1 MNRYDKGNEAWT
13 EAFRNSYLSEPV
25 PGESGDGWATVSSLA
40 ARRQTRRRL
49 LGVAAALLPLFIA
62 GGLGLGLGLGSDT
75 QTADGALV
83 ADGSSDANIEENIY
97 LADGSDDANTDANI
111 EENIYLADEN
121 INLADGSDNG
131 NIYDNIYVADG
142 SDRNIYASDGSDA
155 TIEENIY
162 LADENINLA
171 DGSDNGNIYDNI
183 YVADGS
189 DRNIY
194 ASDGSDAT
202 IEENIYL
209 ADENIYLA
217 DGSDDAKTHAGEEIY
232 PVENE
237 KLMPDNE
244 RVVPEREAQGS
255 GREIEIVPRKERK
268 LLAALELSLNG
279 MPGGSGPKLVA
290 GGTGPGMMALTTPF
304 SPDTKQ
310 FEARQEDIYE
320 NASFRHHMPLGAG
333 VGISFALGKKLALE
347 SGLNYTLL
355 WSELTPEGGNVR
367 QNQYI
372 HYLGIPLQLDWI
384 FFDRAGFRLYSGIG
398 ARMDICAG
406 ARIDGV
412 KVKEDPLQWSASAT
426 VGAGYNFNR
435 HVGIYLRPE
444 LDFYLSGTRL
454 NSVRKAGGVNVTLR
468 AGLQISL

>member
-40 ARRQTRRRL
+40 ARRQARRRL

-83 ADGSSDANIEENIY
+83 ADGS
-97 LADGSDDANTDANI
+97 DG
-111 EENIYLADEN
+111 
-121 INLADGSDNG
+121 
-131 NIYDNIYVADG
+131 
-142 SDRNIYASDGSDA
+142 
-155 TIEENIY
+155 
-162 LADENINLA
+162 
-171 DGSDNGNIYDNI
+171 NI

-217 DGSDDAKTHAGEEIY
+217 DGSDDAKTYADEEIY

-237 KLMPDNE
+237 KLMPDNK
-244 RVVPEREAQGS
+244 RVVPEGEEREA

-333 VGISFALGKKLALE
+333 VGISFALGEKLALE
-347 SGLNYTLL
+347 SGLNYTLP

>member
-49 LGVAAALLPLFIA
+49 LGVVAALLPLFIA

-97 LADGSDDANTDANI
+97 LADEI
-111 EENIYLADEN
+111 
-121 INLADGSDNG
+121 INLADGS
-131 NIYDNIYVADG
+131 ADA
-142 SDRNIYASDGSDA
+142 NTDA
-155 TIEENIY
+155 TIEENIK
-162 LADENINLA
+162 LAN
-171 DGSDNGNIYDNI
+171 
-183 YVADGS
+183 
-189 DRNIY
+189 
-194 ASDGSDAT
+194 
-202 IEENIYL
+202 
-209 ADENIYLA
+209 ENIYLA
-217 DGSDDAKTHAGEEIY
+217 DGGDDAKTYAGEEIY

-244 RVVPEREAQGS
+244 RVVPEREAQGA

-444 LDFYLSGTRL
+444 LDF
-454 NSVRKAGGVNVTLR
+454 
-468 AGLQISL
+468 

>member
-75 QTADGALV
+75 QTADGALF
-83 ADGSSDANIEENIY
+83 
-97 LADGSDDANTDANI
+97 ADGSDRNIYASDGSDRNIYAADSSDATI

-121 INLADGSDNG
+121 IYL
-131 NIYDNIYVADG
+131 ADG

-183 YVADGS
+183 YVADSSS
-189 DRNIY
+189 DRNII
-194 ASDGSDAT
+194 D
-202 IEENIYL
+202 ENIYL

-217 DGSDDAKTHAGEEIY
+217 DGNINLADGSDDAKTNAGEEIY

-237 KLMPDNE
+237 KLIPDNE

-333 VGISFALGKKLALE
+333 VGISFALGEKLALE

>member
-1 MNRYDKGNEAWT
+1 MNRNDKGNEAWT

-97 LADGSDDANTDANI
+97 LAD
-111 EENIYLADEN
+111 EN
-121 INLADGSDNG
+121 INLADGSDDANT
-131 NIYDNIYVADG
+131 
-142 SDRNIYASDGSDA
+142 DA
-155 TIEENIY
+155 TIEENIK
-162 LADENINLA
+162 LAD
-171 DGSDNGNIYDNI
+171 
-183 YVADGS
+183 
-189 DRNIY
+189 
-194 ASDGSDAT
+194 
-202 IEENIYL
+202 ENIYL

-217 DGSDDAKTHAGEEIY
+217 DGSDDAKTYAGEEIY

-244 RVVPEREAQGS
+244 RVVPEREAQGA

-333 VGISFALGKKLALE
+333 VGISFALGEKLALE

>member
-83 ADGSSDANIEENIY
+83 ADGSDGNIYAPDGSDATIEENIK
-97 LADGSDDANTDANI
+97 
-111 EENIYLADEN
+111 LADEN
-121 INLADGSDNG
+121 INLADGSD
-131 NIYDNIYVADG
+131 D
-142 SDRNIYASDGSDA
+142 
-155 TIEENIY
+155 
-162 LADENINLA
+162 
-171 DGSDNGNIYDNI
+171 GNIYDNI

-217 DGSDDAKTHAGEEIY
+217 DGGDDAKTHTDGEIY
-232 PVENE
+232 PIEDE
-237 KLMPDNE
+237 IFIPENE

-333 VGISFALGKKLALE
+333 VGISFALGEKLALE

>member
-1 MNRYDKGNEAWT
+1 MNRNDKGNEAWT

-83 ADGSSDANIEENIY
+83 ADGSD
-97 LADGSDDANTDANI
+97 
-111 EENIYLADEN
+111 
-121 INLADGSDNG
+121 G
-131 NIYDNIYVADG
+131 NIYASDG
-142 SDRNIYASDGSDA
+142 SDRNIYA
-155 TIEENIY
+155 T
-162 LADENINLA
+162 
-171 DGSDNGNIYDNI
+171 
-183 YVADGS
+183 
-189 DRNIY
+189 
-194 ASDGSDAT
+194 DGSDAT

-217 DGSDDAKTHAGEEIY
+217 DENIYLADGSDDGNIYDNIYVADGSDDAKTDATIEDNIYLADGGNDGKTHTDGEIY
-232 PVENE
+232 PIEDEIFIPENE
-237 KLMPDNE
+237 
-244 RVVPEREAQGS
+244 RIVPEREAQGS

-333 VGISFALGKKLALE
+333 VGISFALGEKLALE

>member
-1 MNRYDKGNEAWT
+1 MNRNDKGNEAWT

-83 ADGSSDANIEENIY
+83 ANGSDGNIYAPDGNERNIYATDGSDATIEENIY
-97 LADGSDDANTDANI
+97 LADGSDDANTDATIEENI
-111 EENIYLADEN
+111 KLADENIYLADSSE
-121 INLADGSDNG
+121 
-131 NIYDNIYVADG
+131 
-142 SDRNIYASDGSDA
+142 DRNIID
-155 TIEENIY
+155 
-162 LADENINLA
+162 
-171 DGSDNGNIYDNI
+171 
-183 YVADGS
+183 
-189 DRNIY
+189 
-194 ASDGSDAT
+194 
-202 IEENIYL
+202 ENIYL

-217 DGSDDAKTHAGEEIY
+217 DENIDLADGSDDAKTYAGEEIY

-244 RVVPEREAQGS
+244 RVVPEREAQGA

>member
-83 ADGSSDANIEENIY
+83 ADGSDGNIY
-97 LADGSDDANTDANI
+97 ASDGSERNIYATDGSDATID
-111 EENIYLADEN
+111 ENIYLADEN

-162 LADENINLA
+162 LADVNI
-171 DGSDNGNIYDNI
+171 D
-183 YVADGS
+183 
-189 DRNIY
+189 
-194 ASDGSDAT
+194 
-202 IEENIYL
+202 
-209 ADENIYLA
+209 LA
-217 DGSDDAKTHAGEEIY
+217 DGSDDAKTYAEEDIY

-244 RVVPEREAQGS
+244 RVVPEREAQGA

-333 VGISFALGKKLALE
+333 VGISFALGEKLALE

>member
-83 ADGSSDANIEENIY
+83 ADGSD
-97 LADGSDDANTDANI
+97 
-111 EENIYLADEN
+111 
-121 INLADGSDNG
+121 G
-131 NIYDNIYVADG
+131 NIYASDG
-142 SDRNIYASDGSDA
+142 SDRNIYAPDGSDA

-162 LADENINLA
+162 LAD
-171 DGSDNGNIYDNI
+171 GSDDGNIYDNI

-217 DGSDDAKTHAGEEIY
+217 DGSDDAKTYADEEIY

-244 RVVPEREAQGS
+244 RIVPEREAQGA

>member
-1 MNRYDKGNEAWT
+1 MNRNDKGNEAWT

-83 ADGSSDANIEENIY
+83 ADGSD
-97 LADGSDDANTDANI
+97 
-111 EENIYLADEN
+111 
-121 INLADGSDNG
+121 G
-131 NIYDNIYVADG
+131 NIY
-142 SDRNIYASDGSDA
+142 A
-155 TIEENIY
+155 T
-162 LADENINLA
+162 
-171 DGSDNGNIYDNI
+171 
-183 YVADGS
+183 
-189 DRNIY
+189 
-194 ASDGSDAT
+194 DGSDAT

-217 DGSDDAKTHAGEEIY
+217 DENIYLADGSDDANTDATIEENIKLADENIYLADENIYLADGGDDAKTYAEEEIY

-244 RVVPEREAQGS
+244 RVVPEREAQGA
-255 GREIEIVPRKERK
+255 GREIEIVPRKEKK

-333 VGISFALGKKLALE
+333 VGISFALGEKLALE

>member
-83 ADGSSDANIEENIY
+83 ADGSD
-97 LADGSDDANTDANI
+97 
-111 EENIYLADEN
+111 
-121 INLADGSDNG
+121 G
-131 NIYDNIYVADG
+131 NIYASDG

-162 LADENINLA
+162 LAD
-171 DGSDNGNIYDNI
+171 GG
-183 YVADGS
+183 
-189 DRNIY
+189 
-194 ASDGSDAT
+194 
-202 IEENIYL
+202 
-209 ADENIYLA
+209 
-217 DGSDDAKTHAGEEIY
+217 DDAKTYADEEIY

-244 RVVPEREAQGS
+244 RVVPEREAQGA
-255 GREIEIVPRKERK
+255 GREIEIVPRKEKK

>member
-49 LGVAAALLPLFIA
+49 LGVAAALLPLFVA

-83 ADGSSDANIEENIY
+83 ADGSD
-97 LADGSDDANTDANI
+97 
-111 EENIYLADEN
+111 
-121 INLADGSDNG
+121 G
-131 NIYDNIYVADG
+131 NIYASDG
-142 SDRNIYASDGSDA
+142 SDRNIYAPDGSDA

-162 LADENINLA
+162 LAD
-171 DGSDNGNIYDNI
+171 GSDDGNIYDNI
-183 YVADGS
+183 YVADSSS
-189 DRNIY
+189 DRNII
-194 ASDGSDAT
+194 D
-202 IEENIYL
+202 ENIYL
-209 ADENIYLA
+209 ADKNIYLADGNINLA

-244 RVVPEREAQGS
+244 RVVPEREAQGA
-255 GREIEIVPRKERK
+255 GREIEIVPRKEKK

>member
-83 ADGSSDANIEENIY
+83 ADGS
-97 LADGSDDANTDANI
+97 DG
-111 EENIYLADEN
+111 
-121 INLADGSDNG
+121 
-131 NIYDNIYVADG
+131 
-142 SDRNIYASDGSDA
+142 NIYASDGSDA

-194 ASDGSDAT
+194 ASDSSGDRN
-202 IEENIYL
+202 IIDENIYL
-209 ADENIYLA
+209 ADGNINLA
-217 DGSDDAKTHAGEEIY
+217 DGSDDAKTNAGEEIY

>member
-25 PGESGDGWATVSSLA
+25 PGESGDGWATVSLLA

-49 LGVAAALLPLFIA
+49 LGVAAALLPLFVA
-62 GGLGLGLGLGSDT
+62 GGLGLGLGSDT

-83 ADGSSDANIEENIY
+83 ADGSS
-97 LADGSDDANTDANI
+97 DANI

-162 LADENINLA
+162 LANENINLA
-171 DGSDNGNIYDNI
+171 DGSD
-183 YVADGS
+183 
-189 DRNIY
+189 
-194 ASDGSDAT
+194 
-202 IEENIYL
+202 
-209 ADENIYLA
+209 
-217 DGSDDAKTHAGEEIY
+217 DAKTYAEEEIY
-232 PVENE
+232 PAENE

-244 RVVPEREAQGS
+244 RVVPEREAQGA

-333 VGISFALGKKLALE
+333 VGISFALGEKLALE

-398 ARMDICAG
+398 ARMDICAR

-426 VGAGYNFNR
+426 IGAGYNFNR

>member
-1 MNRYDKGNEAWT
+1 MNRNDKGNEAWT

-83 ADGSSDANIEENIY
+83 ADGSD
-97 LADGSDDANTDANI
+97 
-111 EENIYLADEN
+111 
-121 INLADGSDNG
+121 G
-131 NIYDNIYVADG
+131 NIYASDG
-142 SDRNIYASDGSDA
+142 SDRNIYAPDGSDA

-162 LADENINLA
+162 LADENIYLADENIYLA
-171 DGSDNGNIYDNI
+171 DGSDDANT
-183 YVADGS
+183 
-189 DRNIY
+189 
-194 ASDGSDAT
+194 DAT

-217 DGSDDAKTHAGEEIY
+217 DGSDDAKTYAGEEIY

-244 RVVPEREAQGS
+244 RVVPEREAQGA
-255 GREIEIVPRKERK
+255 GREIEIVPRKEKK

>member
-40 ARRQTRRRL
+40 ARRQARRRL

-83 ADGSSDANIEENIY
+83 ADGSD
-97 LADGSDDANTDANI
+97 
-111 EENIYLADEN
+111 
-121 INLADGSDNG
+121 G
-131 NIYDNIYVADG
+131 NIYASDG
-142 SDRNIYASDGSDA
+142 SDRNIYAADSSDA

-171 DGSDNGNIYDNI
+171 DGSDDGNIYDNI

-189 DRNIY
+189 DDANT
-194 ASDGSDAT
+194 DAT

-217 DGSDDAKTHAGEEIY
+217 DGGDDAKTYADEEIY

>member
-83 ADGSSDANIEENIY
+83 ADGSE
-97 LADGSDDANTDANI
+97 
-111 EENIYLADEN
+111 
-121 INLADGSDNG
+121 
-131 NIYDNIYVADG
+131 
-142 SDRNIYASDGSDA
+142 RNIYASDGSD
-155 TIEENIY
+155 
-162 LADENINLA
+162 
-171 DGSDNGNIYDNI
+171 
-183 YVADGS
+183 
-189 DRNIY
+189 RNIY
-194 ASDGSDAT
+194 APDGSDAT

-217 DGSDDAKTHAGEEIY
+217 DGSDDAKTYAGEEIY

-244 RVVPEREAQGS
+244 RVVPEREAQGA

>member
-83 ADGSSDANIEENIY
+83 ADGSD
-97 LADGSDDANTDANI
+97 
-111 EENIYLADEN
+111 
-121 INLADGSDNG
+121 G
-131 NIYDNIYVADG
+131 NIYASDG
-142 SDRNIYASDGSDA
+142 SDRNIYAPDGSDA

-194 ASDGSDAT
+194 ASDSSGDRNL
-202 IEENIYL
+202 I
-209 ADENIYLA
+209 DENIYLA
-217 DGSDDAKTHAGEEIY
+217 DGKINLADGGDDAKTYAGEEIY

-244 RVVPEREAQGS
+244 RVVPEREAQGA

-333 VGISFALGKKLALE
+333 VGISFALGEKLALE

>member
-1 MNRYDKGNEAWT
+1 MNRNDKGNEAWT
-13 EAFRNSYLSEPV
+13 EAFRDSYLSEPV

-49 LGVAAALLPLFIA
+49 LGVTAALLPLFVA

-83 ADGSSDANIEENIY
+83 ADGSDRNIY
-97 LADGSDDANTDANI
+97 APDGSDANI

-121 INLADGSDNG
+121 INLADGSDKG
-131 NIYDNIYVADG
+131 NIYDNIHVADSSGDEKIYATDG
-142 SDRNIYASDGSDA
+142 SSDDNIKIYASDSSG
-155 TIEENIY
+155 
-162 LADENINLA
+162 
-171 DGSDNGNIYDNI
+171 
-183 YVADGS
+183 
-189 DRNIY
+189 DRNI
-194 ASDGSDAT
+194 
-202 IEENIYL
+202 I
-209 ADENIYLA
+209 DENIYLA
-217 DGSDDAKTHAGEEIY
+217 DGNINLAEGSDDAKTYAEEEIY
-232 PVENE
+232 PVENK

-244 RVVPEREAQGS
+244 RIVPEREAQGA

-333 VGISFALGKKLALE
+333 VGISFALGEKLALE

-355 WSELTPEGGNVR
+355 WSELTPEGGNLR

>member
-83 ADGSSDANIEENIY
+83 ADGSDRNIY
-97 LADGSDDANTDANI
+97 APDGSDANI

-121 INLADGSDNG
+121 ISLADGSDNG

-142 SDRNIYASDGSDA
+142 S
-155 TIEENIY
+155 E
-162 LADENINLA
+162 
-171 DGSDNGNIYDNI
+171 
-183 YVADGS
+183 
-189 DRNIY
+189 RNIY

-217 DGSDDAKTHAGEEIY
+217 DGGDDAKTHTDGEIY
-232 PVENE
+232 SIEDEIFIPE
-237 KLMPDNE
+237 NE

-333 VGISFALGKKLALE
+333 VGISFALGEKLALE

>member
-162 LADENINLA
+162 LADENI
-171 DGSDNGNIYDNI
+171 
-183 YVADGS
+183 
-189 DRNIY
+189 
-194 ASDGSDAT
+194 
-202 IEENIYL
+202 
-209 ADENIYLA
+209 YLA
-217 DGSDDAKTHAGEEIY
+217 DGGDDAKTYAGEEIY

-244 RVVPEREAQGS
+244 RIVPEREAQGA

-355 WSELTPEGGNVR
+355 WSELTPEGGNVK

>member
-83 ADGSSDANIEENIY
+83 ADGS
-97 LADGSDDANTDANI
+97 DG
-111 EENIYLADEN
+111 
-121 INLADGSDNG
+121 
-131 NIYDNIYVADG
+131 
-142 SDRNIYASDGSDA
+142 NIYASDGS
-155 TIEENIY
+155 E
-162 LADENINLA
+162 
-171 DGSDNGNIYDNI
+171 
-183 YVADGS
+183 
-189 DRNIY
+189 RNIY
-194 ASDGSDAT
+194 ATDGSDAT

-217 DGSDDAKTHAGEEIY
+217 DENIYLADGSDDGNIYDNIYVADGSDDAKTDATIEDNIYLADGGNDGKTHTDGEIY
-232 PVENE
+232 PIEDEIFIPENE
-237 KLMPDNE
+237 
-244 RVVPEREAQGS
+244 RIVPEREAQGA

-333 VGISFALGKKLALE
+333 VGISFALGEKLALE

-426 VGAGYNFNR
+426 IGAGYNFNR

>member
-83 ADGSSDANIEENIY
+83 ADGSD
-97 LADGSDDANTDANI
+97 
-111 EENIYLADEN
+111 
-121 INLADGSDNG
+121 G
-131 NIYDNIYVADG
+131 NIYASDG
-142 SDRNIYASDGSDA
+142 SERNIYATDGSDA

-162 LADENINLA
+162 LAD
-171 DGSDNGNIYDNI
+171 GSDDGNIYDNI

-189 DRNIY
+189 DD
-194 ASDGSDAT
+194 AKTDAT
-202 IEENIYL
+202 IE
-209 ADENIYLA
+209 DNIYLA
-217 DGSDDAKTHAGEEIY
+217 DGGNDGKTHTDGEIY
-232 PVENE
+232 PIEDEIFIPENE
-237 KLMPDNE
+237 
-244 RVVPEREAQGS
+244 RIVPEREAQGA

-333 VGISFALGKKLALE
+333 VGISFALGEKLALE

>member
-83 ADGSSDANIEENIY
+83 ADGSD
-97 LADGSDDANTDANI
+97 
-111 EENIYLADEN
+111 
-121 INLADGSDNG
+121 G
-131 NIYDNIYVADG
+131 NIYASDG
-142 SDRNIYASDGSDA
+142 SDRNIYAPDGSDA

-171 DGSDNGNIYDNI
+171 DGSDDGNIYDNI

-189 DRNIY
+189 DD
-194 ASDGSDAT
+194 AKTDAT
-202 IEENIYL
+202 IE
-209 ADENIYLA
+209 DNIYLA
-217 DGSDDAKTHAGEEIY
+217 DGGNDGKTHTDGEIY
-232 PVENE
+232 PIEDEIFIPENE
-237 KLMPDNE
+237 
-244 RVVPEREAQGS
+244 RIVPERDAQGA

-333 VGISFALGKKLALE
+333 VGISFALGEKLALE

>member
-1 MNRYDKGNEAWT
+1 MNRNDKGNEAWT

-62 GGLGLGLGLGSDT
+62 GGLGLGLELGSDT

-83 ADGSSDANIEENIY
+83 ADGSD
-97 LADGSDDANTDANI
+97 
-111 EENIYLADEN
+111 
-121 INLADGSDNG
+121 G
-131 NIYDNIYVADG
+131 NIYASDG
-142 SDRNIYASDGSDA
+142 SERNIYATDGSDA

-194 ASDGSDAT
+194 ASDSSGDR
-202 IEENIYL
+202 NII
-209 ADENIYLA
+209 DENIYLA
-217 DGSDDAKTHAGEEIY
+217 DGNINLADGGDDAKTYAGEEIY

-255 GREIEIVPRKERK
+255 GREIEIVPRKEKK

>member
-83 ADGSSDANIEENIY
+83 ADGSD
-97 LADGSDDANTDANI
+97 
-111 EENIYLADEN
+111 
-121 INLADGSDNG
+121 G
-131 NIYDNIYVADG
+131 NIYASDG
-142 SDRNIYASDGSDA
+142 SERNIYATDGSDA

-333 VGISFALGKKLALE
+333 VGISFALGEKLALE

-406 ARIDGV
+406 ARIDRV

>member
-13 EAFRNSYLSEPV
+13 EAFRDSYLSEPV

-83 ADGSSDANIEENIY
+83 ADGSDGNIYASDGSERNIYATDGSDATIEENIY
-97 LADGSDDANTDANI
+97 LADGSDGANTDATT
-111 EENIYLADEN
+111 EENIKLADEN

-142 SDRNIYASDGSDA
+142 SDRNIYASDS
-155 TIEENIY
+155 
-162 LADENINLA
+162 
-171 DGSDNGNIYDNI
+171 
-183 YVADGS
+183 
-189 DRNIY
+189 
-194 ASDGSDAT
+194 SDAT

-217 DGSDDAKTHAGEEIY
+217 DGGDDAKTYAGEEIY

-244 RVVPEREAQGS
+244 RIVPEREAQGA

-333 VGISFALGKKLALE
+333 VGISFALGEKLALE

>member
-83 ADGSSDANIEENIY
+83 ADGSD
-97 LADGSDDANTDANI
+97 
-111 EENIYLADEN
+111 
-121 INLADGSDNG
+121 G
-131 NIYDNIYVADG
+131 NIYASDG
-142 SDRNIYASDGSDA
+142 SDRNIYAP
-155 TIEENIY
+155 
-162 LADENINLA
+162 
-171 DGSDNGNIYDNI
+171 
-183 YVADGS
+183 
-189 DRNIY
+189 
-194 ASDGSDAT
+194 DGSDAT

-209 ADENIYLA
+209 ADENIYIADENIYLA
-217 DGSDDAKTHAGEEIY
+217 DGSDDAKTYAGEEIY

-244 RVVPEREAQGS
+244 RVVPEREAQGA

>member
-1 MNRYDKGNEAWT
+1 MNRNDKGNEAWT

-83 ADGSSDANIEENIY
+83 ADGNDGNIEENIY
-97 LADGSDDANTDANI
+97 LADGSDDANTDATIEENI
-111 EENIYLADEN
+111 KLADENIYLAD
-121 INLADGSDNG
+121 GSDDANT
-131 NIYDNIYVADG
+131 
-142 SDRNIYASDGSDA
+142 DA

-171 DGSDNGNIYDNI
+171 DGSDDGNIYDNI

-194 ASDGSDAT
+194 ASDSSGDR
-202 IEENIYL
+202 NII
-209 ADENIYLA
+209 DENIYLA
-217 DGSDDAKTHAGEEIY
+217 DGNINLADGGDDAKTYAEEELY

-244 RVVPEREAQGS
+244 RIVPEREAQGA

-333 VGISFALGKKLALE
+333 VGISFALGEKLALE

>member
-83 ADGSSDANIEENIY
+83 ADGSD
-97 LADGSDDANTDANI
+97 
-111 EENIYLADEN
+111 
-121 INLADGSDNG
+121 G
-131 NIYDNIYVADG
+131 NIYAPDG
-142 SDRNIYASDGSDA
+142 SDRNIYAADSSDA

-171 DGSDNGNIYDNI
+171 DGSDDANT
-183 YVADGS
+183 
-189 DRNIY
+189 
-194 ASDGSDAT
+194 DAT

-217 DGSDDAKTHAGEEIY
+217 DGGDDAKTYAEEEIY

-255 GREIEIVPRKERK
+255 GSEIEIVPRKEKK

>member
-40 ARRQTRRRL
+40 ARRQTRRGL

-83 ADGSSDANIEENIY
+83 ADGS
-97 LADGSDDANTDANI
+97 DG
-111 EENIYLADEN
+111 
-121 INLADGSDNG
+121 
-131 NIYDNIYVADG
+131 
-142 SDRNIYASDGSDA
+142 NIYASDGSDA

-162 LADENINLA
+162 LAD
-171 DGSDNGNIYDNI
+171 GSDDGNIYDNI
-183 YVADGS
+183 YVADSSG
-189 DRNIY
+189 DGNII
-194 ASDGSDAT
+194 D
-202 IEENIYL
+202 ENIYL
-209 ADENIYLA
+209 ADVNIDLA
-217 DGSDDAKTHAGEEIY
+217 DGSDDAKTYAGEEIY

-333 VGISFALGKKLALE
+333 VGISFALGEKLALE

>member
-83 ADGSSDANIEENIY
+83 ADGSD
-97 LADGSDDANTDANI
+97 
-111 EENIYLADEN
+111 
-121 INLADGSDNG
+121 G
-131 NIYDNIYVADG
+131 NIYASDG
-142 SDRNIYASDGSDA
+142 SERNIYAPDGSDA

-171 DGSDNGNIYDNI
+171 DGSDDGNIYDNI

-189 DRNIY
+189 DD
-194 ASDGSDAT
+194 AKTDAT
-202 IEENIYL
+202 IE
-209 ADENIYLA
+209 DNIYLA
-217 DGSDDAKTHAGEEIY
+217 DGSDDAKTYADEEIY
-232 PVENE
+232 PIENE

-244 RVVPEREAQGS
+244 RVVPEREAQGA
-255 GREIEIVPRKERK
+255 GREIEIVPRKEKK

-384 FFDRAGFRLYSGIG
+384 FFNRAGFRLYSGIG

>member
-97 LADGSDDANTDANI
+97 LADEI
-111 EENIYLADEN
+111 
-121 INLADGSDNG
+121 INLADGS
-131 NIYDNIYVADG
+131 ADA
-142 SDRNIYASDGSDA
+142 NTDA
-155 TIEENIY
+155 TIEENIK
-162 LADENINLA
+162 LAN
-171 DGSDNGNIYDNI
+171 
-183 YVADGS
+183 
-189 DRNIY
+189 
-194 ASDGSDAT
+194 
-202 IEENIYL
+202 ENIYL
-209 ADENIYLA
+209 ADSSGDGNIVNENIYLA
-217 DGSDDAKTHAGEEIY
+217 EGSDDAKTYAGEEIY

-244 RVVPEREAQGS
+244 RIVPEREAQGS
-255 GREIEIVPRKERK
+255 GREIEIVPRMEKK

>member
-1 MNRYDKGNEAWT
+1 MNRNDKGNEAWT

-83 ADGSSDANIEENIY
+83 ADGSD
-97 LADGSDDANTDANI
+97 
-111 EENIYLADEN
+111 
-121 INLADGSDNG
+121 G
-131 NIYDNIYVADG
+131 NIYASDG
-142 SDRNIYASDGSDA
+142 SERNIYATDGSDA

-171 DGSDNGNIYDNI
+171 DGSDDANT
-183 YVADGS
+183 
-189 DRNIY
+189 
-194 ASDGSDAT
+194 DAT
-202 IEENIYL
+202 IEENIKLADENIYL

-217 DGSDDAKTHAGEEIY
+217 DGSDDAKTYAGEEIY

-333 VGISFALGKKLALE
+333 VGISFALGEKLALE

>member
-83 ADGSSDANIEENIY
+83 ADGS
-97 LADGSDDANTDANI
+97 DG
-111 EENIYLADEN
+111 
-121 INLADGSDNG
+121 
-131 NIYDNIYVADG
+131 
-142 SDRNIYASDGSDA
+142 NIYASDGSDA

-162 LADENINLA
+162 LADGSDDGNIYDNIYVA

-217 DGSDDAKTHAGEEIY
+217 DGNINLADGSDDAKTYAGEEIY

-244 RVVPEREAQGS
+244 RVVPEREAQGA
-255 GREIEIVPRKERK
+255 GREIEIVPRKEKK

-333 VGISFALGKKLALE
+333 VGISFALGEKLALE

>member
-49 LGVAAALLPLFIA
+49 LGVAAALLPLFVA

-83 ADGSSDANIEENIY
+83 ADGSD
-97 LADGSDDANTDANI
+97 
-111 EENIYLADEN
+111 
-121 INLADGSDNG
+121 G
-131 NIYDNIYVADG
+131 NIYASDG
-142 SDRNIYASDGSDA
+142 SDRNIYAADSSDA

-171 DGSDNGNIYDNI
+171 DGSDDGNIYDNI

-189 DRNIY
+189 DDANT
-194 ASDGSDAT
+194 DAT

-217 DGSDDAKTHAGEEIY
+217 DGGDDAKTYADEEIY

-244 RVVPEREAQGS
+244 RIVPEREAQGS
-255 GREIEIVPRKERK
+255 GREIEIVPRKEKK

-333 VGISFALGKKLALE
+333 VGISFALGEKLALE

>member
-83 ADGSSDANIEENIY
+83 ADGS
-97 LADGSDDANTDANI
+97 DG
-111 EENIYLADEN
+111 
-121 INLADGSDNG
+121 
-131 NIYDNIYVADG
+131 
-142 SDRNIYASDGSDA
+142 NIYASDGS
-155 TIEENIY
+155 E
-162 LADENINLA
+162 
-171 DGSDNGNIYDNI
+171 
-183 YVADGS
+183 
-189 DRNIY
+189 RNIY
-194 ASDGSDAT
+194 ATDGSDAT

-217 DGSDDAKTHAGEEIY
+217 DENIYIADGSDDGNIYDNIYVADGSDDAKTDATIEDNIYLADGGNDGKTHTDGEIY
-232 PVENE
+232 PIEDEIFIPENE
-237 KLMPDNE
+237 
-244 RVVPEREAQGS
+244 RIVPEREAQGS

>member
-83 ADGSSDANIEENIY
+83 ADGSSDANIEK
-97 LADGSDDANTDANI
+97 
-111 EENIYLADEN
+111 NIYLADEN
-121 INLADGSDNG
+121 INLADGSDDANTDATIEYLADGSDDG
-131 NIYDNIYVADG
+131 NIYDNIYDADSSG
-142 SDRNIYASDGSDA
+142 DRNIID
-155 TIEENIY
+155 
-162 LADENINLA
+162 
-171 DGSDNGNIYDNI
+171 
-183 YVADGS
+183 
-189 DRNIY
+189 
-194 ASDGSDAT
+194 
-202 IEENIYL
+202 ENIYL

-217 DGSDDAKTHAGEEIY
+217 DGGDDAKTYADEEIY
-232 PVENE
+232 PIENE

-333 VGISFALGKKLALE
+333 VGISFALGEKLALE